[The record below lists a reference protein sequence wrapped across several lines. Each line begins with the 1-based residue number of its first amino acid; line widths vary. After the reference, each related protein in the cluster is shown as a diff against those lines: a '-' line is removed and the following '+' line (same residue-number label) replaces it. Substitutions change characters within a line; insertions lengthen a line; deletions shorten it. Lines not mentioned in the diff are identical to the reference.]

1 MSSPHDVIYRIEGR
15 TLAHGLLVCA
25 LALALG
31 YFTTGAYVA
40 ALGIDYLESGN
51 QYLRHLAIIKGH
63 GGDPWQYRML
73 APYLL
78 KSVIA
83 LNEWLAVSQ
92 PHARAFIYF
101 RHWQDVCVLVTAY
114 VYYRHLDLSAPAAL
128 LGMGLL
134 AWGMAHSNFDS
145 DLQFSTF
152 FDVLFYLL
160 AGLCIV
166 RGWWRWLVP
175 LTVLAAL
182 NRESSGFMPLLLLA
196 AAHVATPASRWREAL
211 PTVALALAC
220 YVGVFLG
227 LRLLYGAQDLMLP
240 YGHKP
245 GLDILAYNLLRSVT
259 FEQMLATLGVTPLV
273 AALGYRQWPATLRAF
288 FWTLVPLWLVIHAG
302 MAVLAETR
310 LLLVPQAL
318 VLIPAALFACGF
330 KPAAEPAPAPAR
342 RSARKRQPRLEVGE

>member
-1 MSSPHDVIYRIEGR
+1 MAPLLLPWGSGKREVVSTDFDHALTQEILRTELIRIK
-15 TLAHGLLVCA
+15 A
-25 LALALG
+25 LIG
-31 YFTTGAYVA
+31 T
-40 ALGIDYLESGN
+40 
-51 QYLRHLAIIKGH
+51 
-63 GGDPWQYRML
+63 
-73 APYLL
+73 
-78 KSVIA
+78 
-83 LNEWLAVSQ
+83 
-92 PHARAFIYF
+92 
-101 RHWQDVCVLVTAY
+101 
-114 VYYRHLDLSAPAAL
+114 AAL
-128 LGMGLL
+128 LAAVLWTFYFIEPQVLERLWRGGLKP
-134 AWGMAHSNFDS
+134 S
-145 DLQFSTF
+145 
-152 FDVLFYLL
+152 YLYS
-160 AGLCIV
+160 I
-166 RGWWRWLVP
+166 LVP
-175 LTVLAAL
+175 FILFELWVHGVVTRHLKL
-182 NRESSGFMPLLLLA
+182 NRDVRPYRRYLGAFIETSM
-196 AAHVATPASRWREAL
+196 

-259 FEQMLATLGVTPLV
+259 FEQMLATLGVIPLV